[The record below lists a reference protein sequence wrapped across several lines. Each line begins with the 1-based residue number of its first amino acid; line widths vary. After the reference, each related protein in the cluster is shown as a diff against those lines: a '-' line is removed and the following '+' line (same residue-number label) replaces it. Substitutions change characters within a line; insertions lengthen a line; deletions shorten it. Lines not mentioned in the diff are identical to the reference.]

1 MRSFGVDYDTGVV
14 VDGDSTRT
22 GFDDGTVRRELEIIA
37 HDLHVTAVRVTGDRV
52 ERLELAARHASA
64 AGMRV
69 WFSPFVCDLDPD
81 QLVEHLAG
89 CARRAELLRRAG
101 ADVVLVLGG
110 EIALFC
116 SGFVPGEGLQGR
128 LATMTDPATGGT
140 PDGRAAFAAE
150 LARAKDTLRTLAAG
164 ARRVFRGPFTYA
176 SGTWEEVDWEVLDVV
191 SVDAYRDAQNAAGF
205 ADLVRSYRRF
215 GKPVAVTEFGCC
227 TYRGAA
233 DRGGAGWL
241 VVDERQGTVAA
252 GLVRDEAEPQRYLEE
267 LIGIFDRAG
276 VDAAFWFT
284 FAGYELPHRPADPRR
299 DLDQASYGLVAVLE
313 EGHGT
318 RYPDMPWE
326 PKRLFDT
333 LAASYATRRTRTP
346 TT

>member
-1 MRSFGVDYDTGVV
+1 V
-14 VDGDSTRT
+14 
-22 GFDDGTVRRELEIIA
+22 FDDGTVRREPEIIA
-37 HDLHVTAVRVTGDRV
+37 DDLHATAVRVTGDRV
-52 ERLELAARHASA
+52 DRLELAARHASA
-64 AGMRV
+64 AGMQV

-81 QLVEHLAG
+81 ELVEHLAG

-110 EIALFC
+110 EISLFC

-128 LATMTDPATGGT
+128 LATMTDPATWGT
-140 PDGRAAFAAE
+140 ADGRAA
-150 LARAKDTLRTLAAG
+150 LAAG
-164 ARRVFRGPFTYA
+164 ARQVFRGPITYA
-176 SGTWEEVDWEVLDVV
+176 AGTWEEVDWEAFDVV

-233 DRGGAGWL
+233 DPG
-241 VVDERQGTVAA
+241 
-252 GLVRDEAEPQRYLEE
+252 
-267 LIGIFDRAG
+267 
-276 VDAAFWFT
+276 DAAFWFT
-284 FAGYELPHRPADPRR
+284 FAGYQLPHRPADPRH

-333 LAASYATRRTRTP
+333 LAASYATRRTWTP
-346 TT
+346 AT